1 MVRPGPQG
9 KNAIKVWDPV
19 VRLFH
24 WSTLGLFVA
33 AYYTAEWGSNETH
46 VLVGY
51 GLTLVLM
58 VRLIWGLVGTEFARF
73 SRFAYGPRAIV
84 RYWHSLRRGQ
94 PEHYLGHNPLGAA
107 MVFLLLGLLGF
118 MALSGLL
125 LTAALEFEGP
135 LLGLNPWIT
144 DAMAY
149 RLLDLHR
156 WVVYLML
163 GCIGLHLLG
172 VLSASVQ
179 HHENLVRAMI
189 TGYKPRP
196 PAPDIRSPES

>member
-118 MALSGLL
+118 MALSGLC
-125 LTAALEFEGP
+125 P
-135 LLGLNPWIT
+135 
-144 DAMAY
+144 
-149 RLLDLHR
+149 
-156 WVVYLML
+156 
-163 GCIGLHLLG
+163 
-172 VLSASVQ
+172 VLSFR
-179 HHENLVRAMI
+179 LVGRGTYERQA
-189 TGYKPRP
+189 TLTKS
-196 PAPDIRSPES
+196 RSQCLILFFLRFATPSA